1 MNDELLE
8 GYEFSTD
15 PTRLDA
21 ALVHAWLSQD
31 AYWAMGR
38 PREKQDRAI
47 ATSLNFGVYES
58 AGRAAADG
66 TAAGDEAAV
75 GEAASG
81 EAAGDE
87 AAGDEAASGAQ
98 VGYARVVT
106 DESTFAWLCD
116 VYIAPEARGKGLG
129 TALVAAIRD
138 HLAPFGL
145 RRILLATADAHGVY
159 AKVGFEPLAAP
170 EKWMAF
176 EEQ

>member
-1 MNDELLE
+1 MNDELPE
-8 GYEFSTD
+8 GYEISTD
-15 PTRLDA
+15 RARLDA
-21 ALVHAWLSQD
+21 ALVHRWLSQD

-47 ATSLNFGVYES
+47 ATSLNFGVYEVV
-58 AGRAAADG
+58 
-66 TAAGDEAAV
+66 GDEAA
-75 GEAASG
+75 GNAM
-81 EAAGDE
+81 AGDE
-87 AAGDEAASGAQ
+87 AAGGAQ

-129 TALVAAIRD
+129 TAMVAAIRD

-145 RRILLATADAHGVY
+145 RRILLATADAHAVY
-159 AKVGFEPLAAP
+159 AKVGFEPLATP

-176 EEQ
+176 GEQ